1 MALHTHGSSSPLGIT
16 GNIDRVGMHP
26 YFIFKVRRC
35 ATHVQ
40 LSFQNNKYF
49 DIVFSTPYLGNWWK
63 SLLNIAC
70 MEKGWGMA
78 KIVAIW
84 CLVEG
89 LMVRVKLPERQLPRH
104 SNEGGYLAIDGISSI
119 GVILGVKE
127 NDKSINWNNDTNSI
141 AKVMSDEPKSPFWY
155 MGMTTGFAKYSNVH
169 ANGGS
174 ILFGNYLSE
183 SYNFKSDYF
192 HWREPVFVSRRFLST
207 SSGLTSNVLK
217 KLDSLNQRS
226 LKHPNDSIDRN
237 LYDSFILNKDLFRI
251 AYNKLKSKP
260 GMMTPGISPITLDGI
275 SEERL
280 EKIINDLRTNVFQFT
295 PGRRIEIPKANGKT
309 RPLTLGDPNDKLVQ
323 EVMRI
328 VLEAIYEP
336 LFLDVSHGFRPN
348 RSCHT
353 ALRQVFTK
361 FKGCTWWIEGDI
373 KACFDTIP
381 HDKLINCLESKIK
394 DQRFIE
400 LIRKAL
406 NAGYM
411 IGYTRKTDIL
421 GTPQG
426 SIISPILANIYLHQL
441 DEYIANLT
449 NEFNSVNEKKP
460 YNSIY
465 RSAQHQLHKARRDG
479 RDSSTLRKLAINLR
493 MTDKTIKNAT
503 TRKIMYIRYADDL
516 IIAVNGSYTETN
528 IILDKVKKFCANEL
542 GLVVSEEKTRIT
554 NSYTDKISF
563 LGVYIQHSKVTTLS
577 VHGKFKQRNSGFL
590 VLSAPMSKIQSKLA
604 KAGFILSHKGVLT
617 GRDRTSWVVLK
628 PEQIIILANSIIR
641 GYLNY
646 YSFVYNRGKLVSFIF
661 YTIRDVVLRT
671 LAHKYNLITRAQ
683 VYKKFGNDL
692 TILDANKRDKD
703 NKPKV
708 LAKMYKPETYKLN
721 LWDFKI
727 RKIDTTIPA
736 LYSDNISFS
745 SILGLACIICGS
757 KHKVEMHHIRMMKD
771 LKSIYGSLDYLMAKR
786 KRKQISL
793 CRDCHM
799 KHHKGTLIIPQ
810 GIIDKYVTKK

>member
-1 MALHTHGSSSPLGIT
+1 MLHEHGS
-16 GNIDRVGMHP
+16 GNPNGVTASGDRYAMHP

-35 ATHVQ
+35 ATLVQ
-40 LSFQNNKYF
+40 LFYQDNKYF
-49 DIVFSTPYLGNWWK
+49 DNVFSTPYLGILWK
-63 SLLNIAC
+63 SMLNIAC
-70 MEKGWGMA
+70 MEKGWWMA
-78 KIVAIW
+78 KIEAIW

-89 LMVRVKLPERQLPRH
+89 LMVRVILPKRQLPRH
-104 SNEGGYLAIDGISSI
+104 SNEGGYLAINGISSI
-119 GVILGVKE
+119 DVNLGVEE
-127 NDKSINWNNDTNSI
+127 NDKSIDWNNNTNSI
-141 AKVMSDEPKSPFWY
+141 VKVMSDEPKSPLWY
-155 MGMTTGFAKYSNVH
+155 LSRTTGFAKGSNTY

-174 ILFGNYLSE
+174 ILIGNNYSKYNNIKFGDSQ
-183 SYNFKSDYF
+183 
-192 HWREPVFVSRRFLST
+192 WREPVFVSRIMFST
-207 SSGLTSNVLK
+207 SPGLALNVLN
-217 KLDSLNQRS
+217 KLDNLKERS
-226 LKHPNDSIDRN
+226 MKHPNDIIDRN

-260 GMMTPGISPITLDGI
+260 GLMTPGISPITLDGI

-280 EKIINDLRTNVFQFT
+280 DEIINDLRTNMFKFT
-295 PGRRIEIPKANGKT
+295 PGRRIEITKANGKT
-309 RPLTLGDPNDKLVQ
+309 RPLTIGDPNDKLVQ

-373 KACFDTIP
+373 KACFDAIP

-411 IGYTRKTDIL
+411 IGYTRKTDII

-426 SIISPILANIYLHQL
+426 SIISPILTNIYLHQL
-441 DEYIANLT
+441 EKYIANLAD
-449 NEFNSVNEKKP
+449 EFNSKTEKRP
-460 YNSIY
+460 YNSLY
-465 RSAQHQLHKARRDG
+465 RSAQHQVHKARG
-479 RDSSTLRKLAINLR
+479 NGADSFTLRKLAIKLR
-493 MTDKTIKNAT
+493 MTTKTIKNAS
-503 TRKIMYIRYADDL
+503 TRKIMYIRYADDW
-516 IIAVNGSYTETN
+516 IIAVNGSFTEAN
-528 IILDKVKKFCANEL
+528 IILDKVRNFCANEL
-542 GLVVSEEKTRIT
+542 GLVVSEEKTKIT

-563 LGVYIQHSKVTTLS
+563 LGVNIQHSKVTTYS
-577 VHGKFKQRNSGFL
+577 VHGKLRQRNSGFL
-590 VLSAPMSKIQSKLA
+590 VLSAPMSKIKSKLA
-604 KAGFILSHKGVLT
+604 KAGFLWNHKGALT
-617 GRDRTSWVVLK
+617 GRDRTSWVTLR

-661 YTIRDVVLRT
+661 YIIRDVVLRT
-671 LAHKYNLITRAQ
+671 MAHKYNLITRAH

-692 TILDANKRDKD
+692 TILDATKRDKN

-708 LAKMYKPETYKLN
+708 LAKMYKPDTYKQN

-727 RKIDTTIPA
+727 RNIDTTIPA
-736 LYSDNISFS
+736 LYSENISFS

-771 LKSIYGSLDYLMAKR
+771 LKPIYGSLDYLMAKR
-786 KRKQISL
+786 KRKQIPL

-799 KHHKGTLIIPQ
+799 KHHKGTLLIPQ
-810 GIIDKYVTKK
+810 GILDKYD